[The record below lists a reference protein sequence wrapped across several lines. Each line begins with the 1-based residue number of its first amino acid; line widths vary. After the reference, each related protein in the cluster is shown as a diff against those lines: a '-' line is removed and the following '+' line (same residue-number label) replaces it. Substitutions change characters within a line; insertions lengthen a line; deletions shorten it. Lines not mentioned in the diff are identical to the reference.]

1 MPWTVKDVEK
11 HKKGLTDAQ
20 KRKWVDVANAIR
32 LSCLKSGKTEKECD
46 ALAIRTANSQVG
58 TNVQADSDLALKLM
72 KTHKNSQI
80 AYEPEAKTIA
90 GKEYLIIPVV
100 MIREGVH
107 CGSAGPLL
115 HIAEELEKSVPLWDG
130 KPVTISH
137 PSVNGV
143 FVSADDPTV
152 LANWAVGE
160 VHDVRMEGDKLRANA
175 WLDVQKLIALSPET
189 LEMIQNCELIE
200 VSVGVFSEE
209 DDTPGEWKGETY
221 TAINRNYIPD
231 HLALLPGEVGACSI
245 MDGCGVRVNSA
256 NEQKGGKSDVLNLKM
271 LNDLSK
277 QGMTVSPIV
286 NEVSF
291 SEIMDQIWSVMD
303 GKSNDRERLYL
314 DAVYDDYFIYRKRM
328 FTKSADGELNA
339 SEDAGYFKQ
348 NYQVGADDKVDFVGE
363 PVKVKK
369 TVSYV
374 TLQEHVTM
382 RRTKFSNNNKKK
394 EDTNMCKPCKEKAGL
409 LIANANTHY
418 SEEHREWLES
428 LEEDK
433 LDILIANVATQPKVN
448 QTQTPPEVTKEQA
461 WQTLGLS
468 KEQYEAGVKFYNE
481 QRSEL
486 IQTILNNSEKDADGK
501 PILAEK
507 DFADVK
513 LDVLRKMAK
522 VIKPVKQNNNAAM
535 DQQFANYSGMGG
547 GSEMEEECDEEP
559 LVMPGVEL
567 KN

>member
-382 RRTKFSNNNKKK
+382 RRTKFSNNKKK

>member
-115 HIAEELEKSVPLWDG
+115 HVVEELEKSVPLWDG

-143 FVSADDPTV
+143 FVSANDPTV
-152 LANWAVGE
+152 MANWAVGE

-175 WLDVQKLIALSPET
+175 WLDVQKLAALSPDT
-189 LEMIQNCELIE
+189 LTMIQNCELIE

-209 DDTPGEWKGETY
+209 EPTAGEWKGEQY

-245 MDGCGVRVNSA
+245 MDGCGVRVNSV
-256 NEQKGGKSDVLNLKM
+256 NKQKGGELNVLKLEM

-277 QGMTVSPIV
+277 QGMSVSPIV

-291 SEIMDQIWSVMD
+291 TDIMDQIWSVID
-303 GKSNDRERLYL
+303 RKSNDRERLYL

-328 FTKSADGELNA
+328 ITKSNDGELSA

-348 NYQVGADDKVDFVGE
+348 NYQIGADDKVDFVGD
-363 PVKVKK
+363 PVQVKK

-382 RRTKFSNNNKKK
+382 RRTKFSNNKKK

>member
-11 HKKGLTDAQ
+11 HKKGLTDTQ

-115 HIAEELEKSVPLWDG
+115 HVVEELEKSVPLWDG

-175 WLDVQKLIALSPET
+175 WLDVQKLAALSPDT
-189 LEMIQNCELIE
+189 LTMIQNCELIE

-209 DDTPGEWKGETY
+209 EPTAGEWKGEQY

-245 MDGCGVRVNSA
+245 MDGCGVRVNSV
-256 NEQKGGKSDVLNLKM
+256 NKQKGGELNVLKLEM

-277 QGMTVSPIV
+277 QGMSVSPIV

-291 SEIMDQIWSVMD
+291 TDIMDQIWSVID
-303 GKSNDRERLYL
+303 RKSNDRERLYL

-328 FTKSADGELNA
+328 ITKSDDGELNTT
-339 SEDAGYFKQ
+339 EDAGYFKQ
-348 NYQVGADDKVDFVGE
+348 NYQIGADDKVDFVGE

-547 GSEMEEECDEEP
+547 GSVMEDECDEEP
-559 LVMPGVEL
+559 LVMPGIEL

>member
-1 MPWTVKDVEK
+1 MPWTVKDVDE
-11 HKKGLTDAQ
+11 HKKGLTDVQ
-20 KRKWVDVANAIR
+20 KRKWVDVANSVR

-80 AYEPEAKTIA
+80 AYEPETRNIA
-90 GKEYLIIPVV
+90 GKDYLIIPVV

-115 HIAEELEKSVPLWDG
+115 HVVEELEKSVPLWDG

-175 WLDVQKLIALSPET
+175 WLDVQKLTALSPET

-209 DDTPGEWKGETY
+209 EPTAGEWKGEQY

-245 MDGCGVRVNSA
+245 MDGCGVRVNSV
-256 NEQKGGKSDVLNLKM
+256 NKQKGGELNVLKLET

-277 QGMTVSPIV
+277 QGMSVSPIV

-291 SEIMDQIWSVMD
+291 SEIMDQIWSSMD
-303 GKSNDRERLYL
+303 GKSNDQERLYL

-328 FTKSADGELNA
+328 ITKSNDGELSA

-348 NYQVGADDKVDFVGE
+348 NYQIGADDKVDFVGD
-363 PVKVKK
+363 PVQVKK

-382 RRTKFSNNNKKK
+382 RRTKFSNNKKK

-433 LDILIANVATQPKVN
+433 LDILIANVTSQPKVN

-547 GSEMEEECDEEP
+547 GSEDEECDEEP

>member
-245 MDGCGVRVNSA
+245 MDGCGVRVNSV
-256 NEQKGGKSDVLNLKM
+256 NKQKGGKSDVLNLKM

>member
-46 ALAIRTANSQVG
+46 TVAIRTANSQVG

-115 HIAEELEKSVPLWDG
+115 HVVEELEKSVPLWDG

-137 PSVNGV
+137 PLVNGV
-143 FVSADDPTV
+143 FVSANDPTV
-152 LANWAVGE
+152 MANWAVGE

-175 WLDVQKLIALSPET
+175 WLDVQKLAALSPDT
-189 LEMIQNCELIE
+189 LTMIQNCELIE

-209 DDTPGEWKGETY
+209 EPTAGEWKGEQY

-245 MDGCGVRVNSA
+245 MDGCGVRVNSV
-256 NEQKGGKSDVLNLKM
+256 NKQKGGKSDVLNLKM

-328 FTKSADGELNA
+328 ITKSNDGELSA

-348 NYQVGADDKVDFVGE
+348 NYQIGADDKVDFVGE

-547 GSEMEEECDEEP
+547 GSEEEECDEEP